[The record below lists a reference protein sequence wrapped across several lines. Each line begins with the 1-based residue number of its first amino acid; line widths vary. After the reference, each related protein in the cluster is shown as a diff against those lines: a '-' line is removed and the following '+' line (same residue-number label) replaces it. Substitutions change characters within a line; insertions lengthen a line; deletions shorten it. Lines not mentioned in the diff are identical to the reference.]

1 MESNDWNT
9 SKDYLGRAH
18 WVAHKLWTQ
27 SRRQLALALESRI
40 SDVFAIDFHP
50 SVKLGKGILFVGET
64 AVIGDNVS
72 LLHHVTLGGTGKVG
86 GNRHQKIREGVLIGA
101 GVTIMGNVMMRS
113 PSPMASSLSSIE
125 FKFGIP
131 KQAKLKFP
139 FHLPNP
145 TPKSLCNAS
154 RNDATTRT
162 TNRRLSP
169 STKPPTLPKN
179 NSNRK
184 RTTPSPPPDVDLIAR
199 CKNGSIKEAIE
210 LMSQGVPA
218 GSDVFELVLDSCDD
232 LELGKKVQQ
241 LLIRS
246 PYYGFVNLNSKLIEM
261 YIKCNS
267 LRDARRVFDRM
278 RERDDLNLWHA
289 MINGYIDNEEPDA
302 GLLLYNQMKEL
313 GLTPN
318 KETFRLLFSACASI
332 NSVQQCFKLFKSMKN
347 EYNLDPEIDHYLG
360 VIDVLG
366 KSGHLNEA
374 FEFIENIPFKPTPEI
389 WESLM
394 NYSRIHGDTNL
405 EDRAM
410 AFLQPSIPSFNNPSF
425 SNQSSSNMLEGKNKV
440 DLYRDP
446 DPYKEDTYGKL
457 NGLNGQMRDAG
468 YVPDTRYVLHDIDQE
483 AKEQALMHHSERLAI
498 AYGLISTPARTT
510 LRIIK
515 NLRICGDCHNAIKIM
530 SKIVGRE
537 LIVRDNKR
545 FHHFKDGMCSCGD
558 YW

>member
-1 MESNDWNT
+1 
-9 SKDYLGRAH
+9 
-18 WVAHKLWTQ
+18 
-27 SRRQLALALESRI
+27 
-40 SDVFAIDFHP
+40 
-50 SVKLGKGILFVGET
+50 
-64 AVIGDNVS
+64 
-72 LLHHVTLGGTGKVG
+72 
-86 GNRHQKIREGVLIGA
+86 
-101 GVTIMGNVMMRS
+101 
-113 PSPMASSLSSIE
+113 MASSLSSIE
-125 FKFGIP
+125 FKFLLH
-131 KQAKLKFP
+131 KQPKLKFQ
-139 FHLPNP
+139 FLLPNP
-145 TPKSLCNAS
+145 IPKTLCISS

-162 TNRRLSP
+162 TNRRHNP
-169 STKPPTLPKN
+169 STKPPTLRKN
-179 NSNRK
+179 NTLK
-184 RTTPSPPPDVDLIAR
+184 QKPTSPPPPSDVDLISL

-210 LMSQGVPA
+210 LMSQGVSC
-218 GSDVFELVLDSCDD
+218 GYDIFKLVLDSCDD
-232 LELGKKVQQ
+232 LESAKKVQQ

-246 PYYGFVNLNSKLIEM
+246 PYYGFVDLNSKLVEL

-267 LRDARRVFDRM
+267 MMDARRVFDRM
-278 RERDDLNLWHA
+278 RERDDLNLWHS
-289 MINGYIDNEEPDA
+289 MINGYIDNNEPDA

-318 KETFRLLFSACASI
+318 GKTFQLLLSACTGI
-332 NSVQQCFKLFKSMKN
+332 DSVQKCFKHFKSMKN
-347 EYNLDPEIDHYLG
+347 EYNLDPEIEHYLG
-360 VIDVLG
+360 IINILG

-374 FEFIENIPFKPTPEI
+374 VEFIENIPFEPTPEI

-394 NYSRIHGDTNL
+394 NSARIHGDIEL

-410 AFLQPSIPSFNNPSF
+410 SFLQPSMASLYNPP

-440 DLYRDP
+440 DEYRNP

-545 FHHFKDGMCSCGD
+545 FHHFKDGVCSCGD

>member
-1 MESNDWNT
+1 
-9 SKDYLGRAH
+9 
-18 WVAHKLWTQ
+18 
-27 SRRQLALALESRI
+27 
-40 SDVFAIDFHP
+40 
-50 SVKLGKGILFVGET
+50 
-64 AVIGDNVS
+64 
-72 LLHHVTLGGTGKVG
+72 
-86 GNRHQKIREGVLIGA
+86 
-101 GVTIMGNVMMRS
+101 
-113 PSPMASSLSSIE
+113 MASSLSSIK

-131 KQAKLKFP
+131 KQPNLKFP

-145 TPKSLCNAS
+145 TPKSLCTAS

-162 TNRRLSP
+162 TNRRLNT
-169 STKPPTLPKN
+169 STKPPPLPKN
-179 NSNRK
+179 NSK
-184 RTTPSPPPDVDLIAR
+184 QKHTAPSPPPDVDLMKL
-199 CKNGSIKEAIE
+199 CKNGSIKETIE
-210 LMSQGVPA
+210 FMSQGVPA

-246 PYYGFVNLNSKLIEM
+246 PYYGFVNLNSKLIGL

-267 LRDARRVFDRM
+267 MRDARRVFDRM
-278 RERDDLNLWHA
+278 RERDDLNLWHS
-289 MINGYIDNEEPDA
+289 MIKGYTDNGEPNA
-302 GLLLYNQMKEL
+302 GLLLYDQMKEL

-318 KETFRLLFSACASI
+318 KETFLLLLSACAGVNSI
-332 NSVQQCFKLFKSMKN
+332 QECFKHFKSMKN
-347 EYNLDPEIDHYLG
+347 DYNLDPEIDHYLG
-360 VIDVLG
+360 VIDALG

-374 FEFIENIPFKPTPEI
+374 FEFIENIPIKPTYKI

-394 NYSRIHGDTNL
+394 NSAQIHGDIDL

-410 AFLQPSIPSFNNPSF
+410 AFLQPSSVLHQIPLL
-425 SNQSSSNMLEGKNKV
+425 NQSATNMLEGKKNKV
-440 DLYRDP
+440 YEYRNP
-446 DPYKEDTYGKL
+446 DPYKEDSNEKL